1 MSKLGPSL
9 IRKSIDFSPVK
20 HSIVFSCCAAADL
33 LGLLILYGLK
43 RFSVSVV
50 RPGSDYDALKLV

>member
-1 MSKLGPSL
+1 M
-9 IRKSIDFSPVK
+9 RKSIDFLPVK
-20 HSIVFSCCAAADL
+20 HSIVFLCCAAADL

-43 RFSVSVV
+43 RFSVTVV